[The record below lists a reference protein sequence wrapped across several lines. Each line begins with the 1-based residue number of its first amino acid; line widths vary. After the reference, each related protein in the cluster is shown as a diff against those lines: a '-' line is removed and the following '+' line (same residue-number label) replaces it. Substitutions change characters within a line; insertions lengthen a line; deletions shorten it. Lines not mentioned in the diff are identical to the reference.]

1 MPHTTE
7 SLEKIIN
14 SNYESA
20 LKAIEQ
26 SKAHTIVDIRKIESL
41 ANEQGEYMVEYGD
54 GSIKR
59 MKIIEVMLN
68 YPLDFAGYL
77 EKRHRI

>member
-1 MPHTTE
+1 
-7 SLEKIIN
+7 
-14 SNYESA
+14 
-20 LKAIEQ
+20 
-26 SKAHTIVDIRKIESL
+26 
-41 ANEQGEYMVEYGD
+41 MVEYGD